1 MKDRNEIVIVMEEQS
16 YLAALFQAAF
26 EKYEKKVAV
35 VTISK
40 DSVMRMQES
49 ASGLLVC
56 TSMELLN
63 KLTSVKILIDQA
75 IKHNIPVFAMGNPE
89 ELEVMMASVPVQLIQ
104 QQYVRPINMG
114 EMVEDI
120 CSKIEGIEKKAKKK
134 ILAVDDSGTM
144 LRNVKN
150 LLEDKYQV
158 VLANSGATAIKYLT
172 LNTPDLVLL
181 DYEMPIVD
189 GKQVMQMLRE
199 DEEFHSIP
207 IIFLTG
213 KNDAQTVMDVMQLK
227 PDGYLLK
234 TMEPEKLHQAID
246 EFFEKEE

>member
-1 MKDRNEIVIVMEEQS
+1 MNMEKNEFVIVMEEQT
-16 YLAALFQAAF
+16 YLTAMFVAAF
-26 EKYEKKVAV
+26 EKHGMRARIVAL
-35 VTISK
+35 SK
-40 DSVMRMQES
+40 DSVMQGDEK
-49 ASGLLVC
+49 GLLVC
-56 TSMELLN
+56 TSAALLH
-63 KLTSVKILIDQA
+63 KTMRVKALIDQT
-75 IKHNIPVFAMGNPE
+75 IKHNIPVFTMGNPE
-89 ELEVMMASVPVQLIQ
+89 ELETLLAVVQAQMIEEK
-104 QQYVRPINMG
+104 YIRPINMG
-114 EMVEDI
+114 EMVNSI
-120 CSKIEGIEKKAKKK
+120 CGKIEQMEKKSKKK

-144 LRNVKN
+144 LRSIKN

-189 GKQVMQMLRE
+189 GKQVMQMLRG

-234 TMEPEKLHQAID
+234 TMEPDKLHQAID
-246 EFFEKEE
+246 EFFEKKE

>member
-1 MKDRNEIVIVMEEQS
+1 
-16 YLAALFQAAF
+16 
-26 EKYEKKVAV
+26 
-35 VTISK
+35 
-40 DSVMRMQES
+40 
-49 ASGLLVC
+49 
-56 TSMELLN
+56 
-63 KLTSVKILIDQA
+63 
-75 IKHNIPVFAMGNPE
+75 MGNPE
-89 ELEVMMASVPVQLIQ
+89 ELETLLAAVPAQMIEEK
-104 QQYVRPINMG
+104 YIRPINMG
-114 EMVEDI
+114 EMVNSI
-120 CSKIEGIEKKAKKK
+120 CGKIEQMEKKSKKK

-144 LRNVKN
+144 LRSIKN

-181 DYEMPIVD
+181 DYEMQIVD
-189 GKQVMQMLRE
+189 GKQVMQMLRG

-234 TMEPEKLHQAID
+234 TMEPDKLHQAID
-246 EFFEKEE
+246 EFFEKKE